1 MSSSGIFQS
10 LRRLVCFAAIAD
22 AGSIQGAAKRLGLSN
37 PVVSTALSEL
47 EDELAVKLA
56 LRTTRKLKLTQV
68 GKQVH
73 EHAQNMLIAAD
84 SALSVGSQAS
94 LTGGELRI
102 TVPVELGTHWLPDR
116 LLSFYQQYP
125 AIDLQVDSDDSVTA
139 LQSSEYDVAIQ
150 ANYRPPG
157 DKPTNKLVR
166 PTIKLGEI
174 NLVCVAAKKP
184 RISWSGDTAIMN
196 SPLIEQ
202 EGRGDSLRAYDV
214 KASRSIKLLGNGL
227 IQINNHESA
236 LSLVRAGLG
245 VVLVMED
252 SVKQDLANKTL
263 VKVLPSA
270 DFGYLELN
278 LVLRD
283 SLPTPITKAFVEY
296 MQQYDSARIN
306 Q

>member
-1 MSSSGIFQS
+1 MSSSKIFQS
-10 LRRLVCFAAIAD
+10 FRRLACFAAIAD

-47 EDELAVKLA
+47 EDELSIKLA
-56 LRTTRKLKLTQV
+56 LRTTRKLKLTQAGV
-68 GKQVH
+68 QVH
-73 EHAQNMLIAAD
+73 EHAQNMLAAAD
-84 SALSVGSQAS
+84 SALSVGAQTS

-102 TVPVELGTHWLPDR
+102 TVPVELGSHWLPDR
-116 LLSFYQQYP
+116 LLSFYKQYP
-125 AIDLQVDSDDSVTA
+125 AIDLQVDTDDSVTA
-139 LQSSEYDVAIQ
+139 LHNSEYDVAVQ
-150 ANYRPPG
+150 ANYHPPG
-157 DKPTNKLVR
+157 NKAAIKPVR
-166 PTIKLGEI
+166 PMINLGEI
-174 NLVCVAAKKP
+174 NLVCVAAKTP

-202 EGRGDSLRAYDV
+202 IGRGDSLRAYDK

-227 IQINNHESA
+227 IHINNHESA

-252 SVKQDLANKTL
+252 SVKKDLANKTL
-263 VKVLPSA
+263 VKVLPKA
-270 DFGYLELN
+270 DFGHLELI

-296 MQQYDSARIN
+296 IQQYDA
-306 Q
+306 